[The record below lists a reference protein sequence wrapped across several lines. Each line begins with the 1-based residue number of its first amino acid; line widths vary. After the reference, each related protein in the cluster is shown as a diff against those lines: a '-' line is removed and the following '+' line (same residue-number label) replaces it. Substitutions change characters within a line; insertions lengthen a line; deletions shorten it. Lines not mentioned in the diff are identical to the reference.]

1 MEGLQRRTR
10 QSAQESLF
18 ENEPKWADM
27 WWGMPSFEMGDARP
41 MYRVTVNLYS
51 VEDLMEFGKALGLR
65 VTTKTDTLTYP
76 PENLNKPSEWRY
88 IDE

>member
-1 MEGLQRRTR
+1 MPDIRRKTR
-10 QSAQESLF
+10 ENMQSALF
-18 ENEPKWADM
+18 DNEPKWSDS

-51 VEDLMEFGKALGLR
+51 VEDLMDFGRALGLR

-76 PENLNKPSEWRY
+76 PENLSRPAEWRY
-88 IDE
+88 VDE

>member
-1 MEGLQRRTR
+1 
-10 QSAQESLF
+10 
-18 ENEPKWADM
+18 
-27 WWGMPSFEMGDARP
+27 

-88 IDE
+88 VDE

>member
-1 MEGLQRRTR
+1 
-10 QSAQESLF
+10 
-18 ENEPKWADM
+18 M

-76 PENLNKPSEWRY
+76 PEHLNKPSEWRY
-88 IDE
+88 VDE